1 MLKHV
6 VIWKVKDPVRK
17 AEQAAL
23 VKAQLESLAGRIPG
37 LLRIEVGV
45 DIGYDAD
52 AHDVVLYS
60 EFTDRAALD
69 AYQPHPLHLEVKK
82 VIGPLLTARH
92 AVDWES

>member
-6 VIWKVKDPVRK
+6 VIWKISDPARKTQHAAQVK
-17 AEQAAL
+17 AE
-23 VKAQLESLAGRIPG
+23 LESLAGRIPG
-37 LLRIEVGV
+37 LMRIEVGI
-45 DIGYDAD
+45 DIGYDGD

-69 AYQPHPLHLEVKK
+69 AYQTHPLHLAAKG

-92 AVDWES
+92 VVDWES

>member
-6 VIWKVKDPVRK
+6 VIWKIKDPAQK
-17 AEQAAL
+17 ARHAAL
-23 VKAQLESLAGRIPG
+23 VKSELESLAGRIPG

-69 AYQPHPLHLEVKK
+69 AYQPHPLHLAVKK
-82 VIGPLLTARH
+82 VIGPLLSARH
-92 AVDWES
+92 VVDWEC

>member
-6 VIWKVKDPVRK
+6 VIWKVKDSARK
-17 AEQAAL
+17 AEHAAR
-23 VKAQLESLAGRIPG
+23 VKAELESLAGRIPG
-37 LLRIEVGV
+37 LVHIEVGI
-45 DIGYDAD
+45 DIGYDGD

-82 VIGPLLTARH
+82 VIGPLLSARH
-92 AVDWES
+92 VVDWEA